1 VLLAVAREHGVEG
14 LVSKRVNSLYS
25 AGARSKAWI
34 KTVLTETREFVVGG
48 VAQGGA
54 RRPEAVGALLVGTR
68 TPGGGLE
75 YVGEVG
81 TGWTRAE
88 HARLVAQLVELATK
102 ESPFTAG
109 DHRLPR
115 DARFVRP
122 ELVGRVAY
130 REHRP
135 GGLLRHPSW
144 KGIVQPD

>member
-1 VLLAVAREHGVEG
+1 VDQDGAHRDP
-14 LVSKRVNSLYS
+14 RVRRMRRR
-25 AGARSKAWI
+25 AG
-34 KTVLTETREFVVGG
+34 
-48 VAQGGA
+48 
-54 RRPEAVGALLVGTR
+54 RRPSPEAVGALLVGTR